1 VFHIEGR
8 GMDAG
13 NGLRLLVVE
22 DEADFVGLVR
32 VMVGSSGPVGWQVE
46 SVGALQPAL
55 DRLARPGIDAALLD
69 LQLPDACDMEAVD
82 RIHGAAPLLPIVV
95 MTSHDRELGEEALRR
110 GAQDYLLKSELNP
123 ALLTR
128 SLHYSVFRKRAEREM
143 LAKEEQLRHSQKLEA
158 IGQLAGGVAHDFNN
172 LLTAIRGYA
181 ELLLQKMP
189 PADPLRR
196 NVHEINRATDR
207 AAAVTHQL
215 LAFSSKKVRLARVLD
230 PAEALASMGMLLERL
245 IGEDVELITRIHG
258 GLGRVRVDPAH
269 LEQVIVNLAVNSRDA
284 MPAGGRLT
292 LELANADLDEI
303 YAAEHAQV
311 SPGPYVMLAVSDTG
325 QGMDRETLLR
335 IFEPFFTTKPVGRG
349 TGLGLST
356 VYGIVQQCGG
366 FVWVYSEPGRG
377 TTFKVYLP
385 RVDDAA
391 DEVPDTTPPESARGS
406 ETLLLVEDEAS
417 LRVILRELLE
427 SYGYVV
433 VDAANGVEALRLA
446 EAYRGAIHLLV
457 SDVVMPHMTG
467 RELAERLGGRRP
479 ETKVLLMSGYA
490 GSGPDPLALG
500 AAAFIEKPFTA
511 EGLLR
516 RVRDVL
522 NTPR

>member
-1 VFHIEGR
+1 
-8 GMDAG
+8 MDAG

-22 DEADFVGLVR
+22 DESDFVGLVR
-32 VMVGSSGPVGWQVE
+32 IMVGASGPVAWQVE

-69 LQLPDACDMEAVD
+69 LHLPDACDLEAVD
-82 RIHGAAPLLPIVV
+82 RLCHADPQLPIVV
-95 MTSHDRELGEEALRR
+95 MTSHDREMGEEALRR
-110 GAQDYLLKSELNP
+110 GAQDYLFKGELNA

-128 SLHYSVFRKRAEREM
+128 SLQYSVFRKRAEREM
-143 LAKEEQLRHSQKLEA
+143 RAKDEQLRHSQKLEA

-189 PADPLRR
+189 AADPLRR

-215 LAFSSKKVRLARVLD
+215 LAFSSKKVRPPRILD
-230 PAEALASMGMLLERL
+230 PAEVLANMGMLLERL
-245 IGEDVELITRIHG
+245 IGEDVELITRIHS
-258 GLGRVRVDPAH
+258 GLGRVRADPAH
-269 LEQVIVNLAVNSRDA
+269 LEQVVVNLAVNARDA

-325 QGMDRETLLR
+325 HGMERETLVR
-335 IFEPFFTTKPVGRG
+335 IFEPFFTTKPAGRG

-377 TTFKVYLP
+377 STFKVYLP
-385 RVDDAA
+385 RVDEAA
-391 DEVPDTTPPESARGS
+391 DEVPDTTPPDSARGT

-427 SYGYVV
+427 SYGYTVL
-433 VDAANGVEALRLA
+433 DAANGVEALRVA
-446 EAYRGAIHLLV
+446 GEHRGAIHLLV

-467 RELAERLGGRRP
+467 RELAERLAHRRP
-479 ETKVLLMSGYA
+479 EMKVLLMSGYA
-490 GSGPDPLALG
+490 GSGLDPTSGTTAD
-500 AAAFIEKPFTA
+500 FIEKPFTA
-511 EGLLR
+511 EGFLR
-516 RVRDVL
+516 RVRDIL
-522 NTPR
+522 TTPP

>member
-1 VFHIEGR
+1 
-8 GMDAG
+8 
-13 NGLRLLVVE
+13 
-22 DEADFVGLVR
+22 
-32 VMVGSSGPVGWQVE
+32 
-46 SVGALQPAL
+46 
-55 DRLARPGIDAALLD
+55 
-69 LQLPDACDMEAVD
+69 
-82 RIHGAAPLLPIVV
+82 
-95 MTSHDRELGEEALRR
+95 
-110 GAQDYLLKSELNP
+110 
-123 ALLTR
+123 
-128 SLHYSVFRKRAEREM
+128 
-143 LAKEEQLRHSQKLEA
+143 
-158 IGQLAGGVAHDFNN
+158 
-172 LLTAIRGYA
+172 
-181 ELLLQKMP
+181 
-189 PADPLRR
+189 
-196 NVHEINRATDR
+196 
-207 AAAVTHQL
+207 
-215 LAFSSKKVRLARVLD
+215 
-230 PAEALASMGMLLERL
+230 
-245 IGEDVELITRIHG
+245 
-258 GLGRVRVDPAH
+258 
-269 LEQVIVNLAVNSRDA
+269 
-284 MPAGGRLT
+284 
-292 LELANADLDEI
+292 
-303 YAAEHAQV
+303 
-311 SPGPYVMLAVSDTG
+311 
-325 QGMDRETLLR
+325 
-335 IFEPFFTTKPVGRG
+335 
-349 TGLGLST
+349 
-356 VYGIVQQCGG
+356 
-366 FVWVYSEPGRG
+366 VWVYSEPGRG